1 MTETFLT
8 QVPVE
13 LLESIKNDYKKVIDE
28 CARLH
33 DEVQQLKGSINV
45 LTNIYQQNVNPYKF
59 NIPTWPPQD
68 DGGFRIDRGPMC

>member
-13 LLESIKNDYKKVIDE
+13 LLESIKNDYKKVIEE

-33 DEVQQLKGSINV
+33 DEVQQLKGSVQVLIN
-45 LTNIYQQNVNPYKF
+45 ICQYVNPYKV
-59 NIPTWPPQD
+59 NIPTWPPKQD
-68 DGGFRIDRGPMC
+68 EYVYNRGPMC